1 MQNAGFFAMGASM
14 IVSAAGWAQETGA
27 ECSAPVASYQVSYS
41 GERQFA
47 VEVVHSEP
55 RGRWDLAHFPLADR
69 PEAQAA
75 SVRDL
80 QAFDASGEPVA
91 INYVGE
97 GGWETDGSATR
108 LTYTL
113 LADHEDVDWNINGP
127 GKEEVGDR
135 FDDSYMFAGHAFFL
149 LDWEMPRCSVT
160 VEFDLP
166 VGWQVTAPWPREGE
180 RFVLEDSWDLGQNVF
195 AMGADEAVVSE
206 AGGLTLTW
214 LMDSRLAGMRPAVTE
229 YLAVLPDVYTD
240 FWGEAQGE
248 AYNIFFLSDY
258 VSDGGAFYDS
268 FSLRIA
274 TPLSEA
280 DTISWSHTLGHEVM
294 HLWNHLGRAEGAN
307 VPELEWVN
315 EGFTDYLTVKL
326 MSQAGFLSPEMAE
339 QRIAN
344 ILRRY
349 NISGALQ
356 PGVTLEASGRDKG
369 SNWHIIYGGGGLA
382 ALLLDAEMSREDP
395 EAFGRALRTLRA
407 EQGAG
412 YTYESFLARFDALSG
427 GRASEVVAFVD
438 SRPGNS
444 AIIARLRDAGLDV
457 SMFSNDEV
465 YVRFAD
471 CETGRCA
478 PDFLAAR

>member
-1 MQNAGFFAMGASM
+1 
-14 IVSAAGWAQETGA
+14 
-27 ECSAPVASYQVSYS
+27 
-41 GERQFA
+41 
-47 VEVVHSEP
+47 
-55 RGRWDLAHFPLADR
+55 
-69 PEAQAA
+69 
-75 SVRDL
+75 
-80 QAFDASGEPVA
+80 
-91 INYVGE
+91 
-97 GGWETDGSATR
+97 
-108 LTYTL
+108 
-113 LADHEDVDWNINGP
+113 
-127 GKEEVGDR
+127 
-135 FDDSYMFAGHAFFL
+135 
-149 LDWEMPRCSVT
+149 MPRCSVT

-166 VGWQVTAPWPREGE
+166 DGWQVTAPSPREGD

-229 YLAVLPDVYTD
+229 SLAVPPDVYTD

-412 YTYESFLARFDALSG
+412 YSYESFLARFDELSG
-427 GRASEVVAFVD
+427 GRASEIVTFVD

-465 YVRFAD
+465 YVRFAG